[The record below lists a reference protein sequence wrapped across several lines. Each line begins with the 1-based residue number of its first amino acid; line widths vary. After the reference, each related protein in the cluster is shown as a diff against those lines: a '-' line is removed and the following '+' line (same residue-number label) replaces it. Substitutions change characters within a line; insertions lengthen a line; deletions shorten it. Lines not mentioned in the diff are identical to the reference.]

1 MKQLVHIHFIGGEQ
15 GLYMNPGEYKGVFR
29 VNVNDWL
36 EFKVLGMPH
45 LHGEVF
51 QESLGG
57 RGAQLGTGRAGSY
70 PESGS

>member
-1 MKQLVHIHFIGGEQ
+1 
-15 GLYMNPGEYKGVFR
+15 MNPGEYKGVFR

-51 QESLGG
+51 QESLGVVLCW
-57 RGAQLGTGRAGSY
+57 ALGGQVLIQKAEVDLIGLPRSA
-70 PESGS
+70 